1 MWNGFRRAAWTRPS
15 CLVAVV
21 AVLLWAGS
29 YFFYFFWTGGG
40 GPPWKAVT
48 ALEGGIIVVLDN
60 ANMDYTPHVSA
71 GRLHENW
78 AVVHYR
84 EMVAQHSLGLGFAGK
99 PFGSDRPEGST
110 PKWGFVRIP
119 LWIGVVPPLAYAIL
133 RPRRARAGGFPIEPP
148 PQETSKTS

>member
-1 MWNGFRRAAWTRPS
+1 MSGSKTGLGTGLKQRHVTMMSIAGVIGAGLFVGSGHAIAEAGPASILAYAIGKVLLGATTEIVGGRRIFLFA
-15 CLVAVV
+15 LFG
-21 AVLLWAGS
+21 AVLA
-29 YFFYFFWTGGG
+29 
-40 GPPWKAVT
+40 
-48 ALEGGIIVVLDN
+48 
-60 ANMDYTPHVSA
+60 
-71 GRLHENW
+71 
-78 AVVHYR
+78 
-84 EMVAQHSLGLGFAGK
+84 SLGLGFAGK